1 MMGMAVRRTATLE
14 DRWGYLCIMGL
25 GPSEADRPRP
35 RSLCHLRILAAVGLL
50 NPDDLAR
57 GELPMMLT
65 RNQSPIRDLYPM
77 MYFVLR
83 L

>member
-1 MMGMAVRRTATLE
+1 MGDGNNSPTGSDLGGPMGVL
-14 DRWGYLCIMGL
+14 IMGL
-25 GPSEADRPRP
+25 GPSEADRPRL
-35 RSLCHLRILAAVGLL
+35 RSPCHLRILAAVGLL
-50 NPDDLAR
+50 NLDDLAR

-65 RNQSPIRDLYPM
+65 RHQSPIRDLHPM